1 MTVLLRT
8 LCLALVLLVA
18 SANGARAMPAVG
30 ERAPRFALR
39 PLQDNTVLVSSKRLF
54 EGQTTLVSF
63 FATWCKPCK
72 QEIPELKIL
81 AERYAD
87 RGFRVVLVCL
97 DQLGVREVARY
108 LEEAGSGELQVLWD
122 RYGRTREAYAVGQ
135 LPTNVLVGPDE
146 TVRLAWEMFQPEKL
160 AELDA
165 LLEQLPRP
173 AEPGADGG

>member
-1 MTVLLRT
+1 MKPLLRT
-8 LCLALVLLVA
+8 LCLSMALLSVA
-18 SANGARAMPAVG
+18 ASGAHALPAVG

-39 PLQDNTVLVSSKRLF
+39 PLNDNTVLVSSKGLF

-72 QEIPELKIL
+72 EEIPELKRL
-81 AERYAD
+81 AARYAD

-97 DQLGVREVARY
+97 DQFGVRDVARY
-108 LEEAGSGELQVLWD
+108 LEEAGSGDLPVLWD

-146 TVRLAWEMFQPEKL
+146 QVQSAWELYRPDKL
-160 AELDA
+160 QEL
-165 LLEQLPRP
+165 ERQLQGL
-173 AEPGADGG
+173 PGGKETTP